1 MSDWVAHLDDASG
14 YTYYQNN
21 LTGETTWDKPEGF
34 VEGTPVTEGDIPT
47 WSEVLDPGTGH
58 KYYYNNITGESSWEM
73 PEGFN
78 AEKSHEL
85 EKKMEEKIKK
95 GGSLLGLPHNLAL
108 LCAARKVQ
116 SAYRAKK
123 ARKKM
128 REMRA
133 EKHAVEEEKKHG
145 HHKWIMEHDK
155 ASGFDYYFNTE
166 THESSWERPPDYDG
180 PEPEPKE
187 DLPKWVKMYDPNS
200 VAYYYFNNFTNECM
214 WDKPLDYVEPKKGA
228 HHLAGMNPELKAA
241 LLIQNAY
248 RAKQARRVLRQKTGL
263 KDAQEHADKAEHG
276 WITEHDEASGYDYY
290 VHVETGEVTWEK
302 PIELGGTK
310 LPKWVKMYD
319 PSSIAYYYYN
329 NFTGEYEWDEP
340 DDYIEPPKHSHHL
353 VMNKEL
359 KAALCIQG
367 AYRAKQ
373 ARRVQR
379 AKRAAAH
386 AAEQVPVDGWVEQM
400 DPHSGEYYYYNV
412 DTGEQSWDIPE
423 ALGGDKVPTW
433 VKVYDPT
440 SVAYYYF
447 NNFTQDC
454 VWEEPEDYVEPTKKA
469 LAGHL
474 AMSKELKAALC
485 IQNAYRAK
493 QARRVLRKKQGLHDA
508 KEAINGWVTEHDK
521 ASGYDYYVHIETGEV
536 TWDKPPEVDEV
547 HKDRKRKKAE
557 TKKTRQVAR
566 NLGKDGSAITDLFKN
581 DKQRQDFKKKLDRI
595 KAEYY
600 SDVKDQDEDAK
611 QWVEVY
617 DSGAEDFYYWN
628 NVTGDVQ
635 WTQPHNYILAADD
648 NFLKI
653 VLKIQCVF
661 RGKQGRIR
669 AERKKLGILEEDK
682 PKEPERELEE
692 WEKWEETTD
701 PNTGDVYYFH
711 IETNEVAWE
720 KPLSPAEI
728 EAQEREEQAALKAQ
742 EEAEKNRES
751 RMAEIKEQEQ
761 VMFQEAMREAKDK
774 MAIRLKRKEEK
785 ERAKQEILRKKAEE
799 EKARIEAAIKVREEQ
814 RSKRIA
820 KRKAKKEQ
828 HEKNRQAAQER
839 QRKAKEAA
847 LAEAAA
853 KAEKSRMK
861 RLLERKQRQIKR
873 DAENAKK
880 AAEFSEKC
888 IIWNEKIKEGIVKHD
903 NDATAFS
910 KIKSAQLEQL
920 KAKIDSFNQAASDW
934 RTLFEQGFS
943 SIWAACRW
951 PCSLEKTKEL
961 FKKAEENGYRP
972 SDINKFGETT
982 LQIACR
988 FHRTEI
994 IEYLIQEKKV
1004 PIDHRCV
1011 LGFTALFEAVS
1022 TGADK
1027 IVTILLK
1034 NGANPMLKDLH
1045 GDLPVHV
1052 ASRNGQRIIVKQFL
1066 QHDRAVEMLSRKN
1079 GKNKRPLDLAK
1090 KLSCVIMLN
1099 KKEDDVQSYMKEE
1112 ERKHRMMFLAP
1123 EMSDSDEEEEEEKKK
1138 DEGKE
1143 EKKGGE
1149 DTTSGGVNLDNVNS
1163 LDGLKKALNV
1173 A

>member
-774 MAIRLKRKEEK
+774 MALRLKRKEEK

-888 IIWNEKIKEGIVKHD
+888 NIWNEKIKEGIVKHD

-910 KIKSAQLEQL
+910 KIKSAQLEKL
-920 KAKIDSFNQAASDW
+920 KAKNDSFNQAASDW

>member
-214 WDKPLDYVEPKKGA
+214 WDKPLDYVEPKRGA

-440 SVAYYYF
+440 SISYYYF

-701 PNTGDVYYFH
+701 PNTGDVYYYH

-774 MAIRLKRKEEK
+774 MALRLKRKEEK

-888 IIWNEKIKEGIVKHD
+888 NIWNEKIKEGIMKHD

-910 KIKSAQLEQL
+910 KIKSAQLEKL

>member
-276 WITEHDEASGYDYY
+276 WITEHNEASGYDYY

-774 MAIRLKRKEEK
+774 MALRLKRKEEK

-853 KAEKSRMK
+853 KAEKRRMK

-888 IIWNEKIKEGIVKHD
+888 NIWNEKIKEGIVKHD

-1099 KKEDDVQSYMKEE
+1099 KIEDDVQSYMKEE

>member
-440 SVAYYYF
+440 SISYYYF

-701 PNTGDVYYFH
+701 PNTGDVYYYH

-774 MAIRLKRKEEK
+774 MALRLKRKEEK

-888 IIWNEKIKEGIVKHD
+888 NIWNEKIKEGIMKHD

-920 KAKIDSFNQAASDW
+920 KAKIDRFNQAASDW

>member
-214 WDKPLDYVEPKKGA
+214 WDKPLDYVEPKRGA

-701 PNTGDVYYFH
+701 PNTGDVYYYH

-774 MAIRLKRKEEK
+774 MALRLKRKEEK

-888 IIWNEKIKEGIVKHD
+888 NIWNEKIKEGIMKHD

-910 KIKSAQLEQL
+910 KIKSAQLEKL

>member
-214 WDKPLDYVEPKKGA
+214 WDKPLDYVEPKRGA

-888 IIWNEKIKEGIVKHD
+888 NIWNEKIKEGIVKHD

-910 KIKSAQLEQL
+910 KIKSAQLEKL
-920 KAKIDSFNQAASDW
+920 KAKNDSFNQAASDW

>member
-774 MAIRLKRKEEK
+774 MALRLKRKEEK

-888 IIWNEKIKEGIVKHD
+888 NIWNEKIKEGIVKHD

>member
-888 IIWNEKIKEGIVKHD
+888 NIWNEKIKEGIVKHD

-1099 KKEDDVQSYMKEE
+1099 KIEDDVQSYMKEE

>member
-440 SVAYYYF
+440 SISYYYF

-888 IIWNEKIKEGIVKHD
+888 NIWNEKIKEGIVKHD

-910 KIKSAQLEQL
+910 KIKSAQLEKL

>member
-774 MAIRLKRKEEK
+774 MALRLKRKEEK

-888 IIWNEKIKEGIVKHD
+888 NIWNEKIKEGIVKHD

-1099 KKEDDVQSYMKEE
+1099 KIEDDVQSYMKEE

>member
-1 MSDWVAHLDDASG
+1 M
-14 YTYYQNN
+14 
-21 LTGETTWDKPEGF
+21 
-34 VEGTPVTEGDIPT
+34 
-47 WSEVLDPGTGH
+47 
-58 KYYYNNITGESSWEM
+58 
-73 PEGFN
+73 
-78 AEKSHEL
+78 
-85 EKKMEEKIKK
+85 
-95 GGSLLGLPHNLAL
+95 
-108 LCAARKVQ
+108 
-116 SAYRAKK
+116 
-123 ARKKM
+123 
-128 REMRA
+128 
-133 EKHAVEEEKKHG
+133 
-145 HHKWIMEHDK
+145 
-155 ASGFDYYFNTE
+155 
-166 THESSWERPPDYDG
+166 
-180 PEPEPKE
+180 
-187 DLPKWVKMYDPNS
+187 
-200 VAYYYFNNFTNECM
+200 
-214 WDKPLDYVEPKKGA
+214 
-228 HHLAGMNPELKAA
+228 
-241 LLIQNAY
+241 
-248 RAKQARRVLRQKTGL
+248 
-263 KDAQEHADKAEHG
+263 
-276 WITEHDEASGYDYY
+276 
-290 VHVETGEVTWEK
+290 
-302 PIELGGTK
+302 
-310 LPKWVKMYD
+310 
-319 PSSIAYYYYN
+319 
-329 NFTGEYEWDEP
+329 
-340 DDYIEPPKHSHHL
+340 
-353 VMNKEL
+353 
-359 KAALCIQG
+359 
-367 AYRAKQ
+367 
-373 ARRVQR
+373 QR

-440 SVAYYYF
+440 SISYYYF

-910 KIKSAQLEQL
+910 KIKSAQLEKL

-994 IEYLIQEKKV
+994 VEYLIQEKKV

>member
-440 SVAYYYF
+440 SISYYYF

-774 MAIRLKRKEEK
+774 MALRLKRKEEK

-888 IIWNEKIKEGIVKHD
+888 NIWNEKIKEGIVKHD

>member
-1 MSDWVAHLDDASG
+1 MVI
-14 YTYYQNN
+14 Y
-21 LTGETTWDKPEGF
+21 
-34 VEGTPVTEGDIPT
+34 
-47 WSEVLDPGTGH
+47 
-58 KYYYNNITGESSWEM
+58 
-73 PEGFN
+73 
-78 AEKSHEL
+78 
-85 EKKMEEKIKK
+85 
-95 GGSLLGLPHNLAL
+95 
-108 LCAARKVQ
+108 
-116 SAYRAKK
+116 
-123 ARKKM
+123 
-128 REMRA
+128 
-133 EKHAVEEEKKHG
+133 
-145 HHKWIMEHDK
+145 
-155 ASGFDYYFNTE
+155 
-166 THESSWERPPDYDG
+166 
-180 PEPEPKE
+180 
-187 DLPKWVKMYDPNS
+187 
-200 VAYYYFNNFTNECM
+200 
-214 WDKPLDYVEPKKGA
+214 
-228 HHLAGMNPELKAA
+228 
-241 LLIQNAY
+241 
-248 RAKQARRVLRQKTGL
+248 
-263 KDAQEHADKAEHG
+263 
-276 WITEHDEASGYDYY
+276 YY

-653 VLKIQCVF
+653 VCL
-661 RGKQGRIR
+661 
-669 AERKKLGILEEDK
+669 
-682 PKEPERELEE
+682 
-692 WEKWEETTD
+692 
-701 PNTGDVYYFH
+701 
-711 IETNEVAWE
+711 
-720 KPLSPAEI
+720 
-728 EAQEREEQAALKAQ
+728 
-742 EEAEKNRES
+742 
-751 RMAEIKEQEQ
+751 
-761 VMFQEAMREAKDK
+761 
-774 MAIRLKRKEEK
+774 
-785 ERAKQEILRKKAEE
+785 
-799 EKARIEAAIKVREEQ
+799 
-814 RSKRIA
+814 
-820 KRKAKKEQ
+820 
-828 HEKNRQAAQER
+828 
-839 QRKAKEAA
+839 
-847 LAEAAA
+847 
-853 KAEKSRMK
+853 
-861 RLLERKQRQIKR
+861 
-873 DAENAKK
+873 
-880 AAEFSEKC
+880 
-888 IIWNEKIKEGIVKHD
+888 IIWGN
-903 NDATAFS
+903 
-910 KIKSAQLEQL
+910 
-920 KAKIDSFNQAASDW
+920 
-934 RTLFEQGFS
+934 
-943 SIWAACRW
+943 
-951 PCSLEKTKEL
+951 
-961 FKKAEENGYRP
+961 
-972 SDINKFGETT
+972 
-982 LQIACR
+982 
-988 FHRTEI
+988 
-994 IEYLIQEKKV
+994 
-1004 PIDHRCV
+1004 
-1011 LGFTALFEAVS
+1011 
-1022 TGADK
+1022 
-1027 IVTILLK
+1027 
-1034 NGANPMLKDLH
+1034 
-1045 GDLPVHV
+1045 
-1052 ASRNGQRIIVKQFL
+1052 FL
-1066 QHDRAVEMLSRKN
+1066 
-1079 GKNKRPLDLAK
+1079 
-1090 KLSCVIMLN
+1090 
-1099 KKEDDVQSYMKEE
+1099 
-1112 ERKHRMMFLAP
+1112 
-1123 EMSDSDEEEEEEKKK
+1123 
-1138 DEGKE
+1138 
-1143 EKKGGE
+1143 
-1149 DTTSGGVNLDNVNS
+1149 
-1163 LDGLKKALNV
+1163 
-1173 A
+1173 

>member
-440 SVAYYYF
+440 SISYYYF
-447 NNFTQDC
+447 NNFTQEC

-774 MAIRLKRKEEK
+774 MALRLKRKEEK

-888 IIWNEKIKEGIVKHD
+888 NIWNEKIKEGIVKHD

-1099 KKEDDVQSYMKEE
+1099 KIEDDVQSYMKEE

>member
-888 IIWNEKIKEGIVKHD
+888 NIWNEKIKEGIVKHD

>member
-774 MAIRLKRKEEK
+774 MALRLKRKEEK

>member
-1 MSDWVAHLDDASG
+1 MI
-14 YTYYQNN
+14 
-21 LTGETTWDKPEGF
+21 LTNSLFLVGLIHPLSRETTWDKPEGF

-200 VAYYYFNNFTNECM
+200 VAYYYFNNYTNECM
-214 WDKPLDYVEPKKGA
+214 WDKPLDYVEPKRGA

-359 KAALCIQG
+359 KAALCIQN

-440 SVAYYYF
+440 SISYYYY
-447 NNFTQDC
+447 NNFTQEC

-628 NVTGDVQ
+628 KVTGDVQ

-774 MAIRLKRKEEK
+774 MALRLKRKEEK

-888 IIWNEKIKEGIVKHD
+888 NIWNEKIKEGIVKHD

-910 KIKSAQLEQL
+910 KIKSAQLEKL

-1112 ERKHRMMFLAP
+1112 ERKHRMMFLGP